1 MPRVESGYSCKL
13 CERDLCGTIGDGNRD
28 KVQDKSESVTAAG
41 GGISDGI
48 YSDR

>member
-28 KVQDKSESVTAAG
+28 KARDKREPVTASE
-41 GGISDGI
+41 GGIK
-48 YSDR
+48 